1 MKWILW
7 CIAIVAVFSCTN
19 ETAGE
24 SSSIDTA
31 GAHAGASNTGTL
43 STIALRDGCY
53 EMVMKRDTATL
64 QISLQDSLVTGSLD
78 YRWHEKD
85 HNTGTI
91 KGYLRDSLI
100 VADYTFESEGMTS
113 VREVIFKLEGDTLLQ
128 GFGNLKEENG
138 KIIFTDRNTLQFTN
152 ANPFFRV
159 KCRQDTAGQ

>member
-7 CIAIVAVFSCTN
+7 CITMVAVYGCTN
-19 ETAGE
+19 ETEGE

-43 STIALRDGCY
+43 STVALRTGCY

-64 QISLQDSLVTGSLD
+64 QLHVADTIITGRLD
-78 YRWHEKD
+78 YNWHEKD

-91 KGYLRDSLI
+91 RGYLQDSLI

-113 VREVIFKLEGDTLLQ
+113 VREVIFKLQGNTLLQ
-128 GFGNLKEENG
+128 GFGELKEENG
-138 KIIFTDRNTLQFTN
+138 KIVFTDKNMLQFTN
-152 ANPFFRV
+152 ANPFFKV
-159 KCRQDTAGQ
+159 NCKQEAAQ